1 MSSDV
6 EISVPDL
13 GDFAEVTVI
22 EVNVRVGDSITEDDI
37 VLVLESDK
45 ATLDVPS
52 PHAGTVSAVK
62 VSEGDS
68 VSAGTPILSLSG
80 VSETGTAAE
89 PVDQQRAAAPIA
101 VLDNAL
107 AKPQPEESLPEH
119 ASRPT
124 NFSSGAQPQKAPEP
138 EPRPSAPESKP
149 ANLVYASPAIRRYAR
164 TLGVNLDAVTG
175 TGPKGRIQR
184 EDVEAFVKRT
194 LTAPTSTQHPMMDA
208 VPPWPSLDYDKWGAT
223 ERVSLSRIVRKSGPA
238 LTRNA
243 MFIPHVCNF
252 DKADI
257 TDTESF
263 RVTLNKEAAAE
274 DAKVTMLTFA
284 VKAVVQA
291 LKTYPKFNASL
302 DGDEL
307 VLKKYWNIGVAA
319 DTPDGLVVPVV
330 KQADQKSLREIANE
344 MSALAAAARLGKLK
358 PSDMQ
363 GATFTISSLGGI
375 GGTNFTP
382 IINAPE
388 VAILGMVR
396 AEMQPQ
402 WDGKAF
408 QPRLVQPLSL
418 SWDHR
423 VVDGVAAARFLS
435 LVAQS
440 MSDIRRVLV

>member
-1 MSSDV
+1 MSTDI
-6 EISVPDL
+6 EISVPEL

-22 EVNVRVGDSITEDDI
+22 EVNVEVGDSISEDDI
-37 VLVLESDK
+37 VIVLESDK

-52 PHAGTVSAVK
+52 PRAGTVSAVK
-62 VSEGDS
+62 VVEGDS
-68 VSAGTPILSLSG
+68 VSAGTPILTLSG
-80 VSETGTAAE
+80 ANENALVAE
-89 PVDQQRAAAPIA
+89 PVGQLHPVAPMA
-101 VLDNAL
+101 VQGDSTARL
-107 AKPQPEESLPEH
+107 QPSASIPEQTPK
-119 ASRPT
+119 SP
-124 NFSSGAQPQKAPEP
+124 NSSTEGQMRKAQEA
-138 EPRPSAPESKP
+138 EPRPSAPAPK
-149 ANLVYASPAIRRYAR
+149 AAGVVYASPAIRRYAR
-164 TLGVNLDAVTG
+164 TLGVNLEIVTG

-194 LTAPTSTQHPMMDA
+194 LSVPPSTQHSMMDA

-223 ERVSLSRIVRKSGPA
+223 ERLSLSRIARKSGPA

-243 MFIPHVCNF
+243 IFIPHVCNF
-252 DKADI
+252 DKADV

-274 DAKVTMLTFA
+274 DAKVTMLAFA
-284 VKAVVQA
+284 VKAVVHA
-291 LKTYPKFNASL
+291 LKAYPKFNASL

-319 DTPDGLVVPVV
+319 DTPEGLVVPVV
-330 KQADQKSLREIANE
+330 KQADQKSLREIAYE
-344 MSALAAAARLGKLK
+344 MNALAAAARVGKLK

-388 VAILGMVR
+388 VAILGMVK

-402 WDGKAF
+402 WDGAAF

-423 VVDGVAAARFLS
+423 VVDGVGAARFLS
-435 LVAQS
+435 LVAQL